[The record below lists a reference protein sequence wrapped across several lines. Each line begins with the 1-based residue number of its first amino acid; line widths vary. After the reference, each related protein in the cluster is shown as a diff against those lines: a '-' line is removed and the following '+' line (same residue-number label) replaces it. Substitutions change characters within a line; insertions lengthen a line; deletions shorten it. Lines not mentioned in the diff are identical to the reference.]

1 MRRWEYVPNER
12 KRQDL
17 RKRTNK
23 MDIKSQPDKVFKV
36 MPVRKLRLG
45 IRMNAVRTST
55 KGY

>member
-1 MRRWEYVPNER
+1 MSQMREEDKTSEKEP
-12 KRQDL
+12 K
-17 RKRTNK
+17 K